1 MEDTN
6 EAPYMGATPSDHTT
20 LGVDDEAASGVERRH
35 LLVFSG
41 ASSWMYQLPPSGD
54 VVIGRSETADLRID
68 DASVSRQHARL
79 ALDGGVITISDL
91 GSQHGTYVNDVKLTS
106 TRALQP
112 NDVIA
117 IHKTTLIFHTTAP
130 VVPAAVVLE
139 MPALRQRVDD
149 QIERTVRY
157 ERMFSL
163 LCFVGISGGERPS
176 VQRAVIAQLR
186 RTDAAAWA
194 NDGSFYVLLPDA
206 GVEETVAIATR
217 IRTKLDR
224 LALRIGRV
232 TCPPDGYGYDADALL
247 ASAYDAAMGAKL
259 GQVAGL
265 ERALQT
271 LTIGAQRVII
281 ADPTMARL
289 YALVERLAPVGIP
302 VLITGE
308 TGCGKELVATA
319 IHALS
324 PRAGKQLISLNCAAL
339 HEMLV
344 ESELFGHEKGAFS
357 GAIATKAGLIEAA
370 SGSTLFLDEIGELAP
385 AIQAKL
391 LRVLETHRVTR
402 VGDVREREVDVRIV
416 AATNRD
422 LEADV
427 VTGRFRRDLFFRL
440 SAATLYLPPLR
451 QRPHELPLL
460 ATAFLDE
467 ACRHNGRSI
476 MRISDG
482 AMSVMLAHSW
492 PGNIRELKNLMQ
504 YVAAAF
510 AVDVLLAEH
519 VSERLGRVRPVLSPR
534 TEPAAPA
541 DPPRFRPIADELR
554 ELEITRIREALEAT
568 GGNQTRAASLLAMPV
583 RTFFG
588 KAKLYGLTPKKK
600 RYDH

>member
-6 EAPYMGATPSDHTT
+6 EAPHVGATPSDHTT
-20 LGVDDEAASGVERRH
+20 RGIDDEPTSSVERRH

-41 ASSWMYQLPPSGD
+41 ASSWMYQLPLSGD
-54 VVIGRSETADLRID
+54 VIIGRSETADLRIED
-68 DASVSRQHARL
+68 GSVSRQHARL
-79 ALDGGVITISDL
+79 ALEGGSVTISDL
-91 GSQHGTYVNDVKLTS
+91 GSQQGTYINDIKLIG
-106 TRALQP
+106 TRVLQP
-112 NDVIA
+112 NDVIS
-117 IHKTTLIFHTTAP
+117 IHKTTLIFHTTAAAAP
-130 VVPAAVVLE
+130 SAVVLE
-139 MPALRQRVDD
+139 MPGLRQRVDD
-149 QIERTVRY
+149 QVERTVRY

-163 LCFVGISGGERPS
+163 LCFIDANPGERLTT
-176 VQRAVIAQLR
+176 QRAVVAQLR
-186 RTDAAAWA
+186 RIDAAAWS
-194 NDGSFYVLLPDA
+194 NDDSFYVLLPDA
-206 GVEETVAIATR
+206 GAEEAVAIATR
-217 IRTKLDR
+217 IRGKLDR
-224 LALRIGRV
+224 LGMRIGRI
-232 TCPPDGYGYDADALL
+232 TCPPDGYGYDADALIT
-247 ASAYDAAMGAKL
+247 SAHDAAMGAKP
-259 GQVAGL
+259 GQIAGL
-265 ERALQT
+265 DRALQT
-271 LTIGAQRVII
+271 LTIGTQRVII
-281 ADPTMARL
+281 ADPTVARL

-324 PRAGKQLISLNCAAL
+324 QRARKPLISLNCAAL

-357 GAIATKAGLIEAA
+357 GAISTKAGLIEAA

-460 ATAFLDE
+460 AAAFLDE
-467 ACRHNGRSI
+467 ACRSNGRSP

-482 AMSVMLAHSW
+482 AMSVLLAHSW
-492 PGNIRELKNLMQ
+492 PGNVRELKNLMQ

-510 AVDVLLAEH
+510 AVDILQAEH
-519 VSERLGRVRPVLSPR
+519 VSERLGRARPGMLSR
-534 TEPAAPA
+534 SDTAPSL